1 MMQADKT
8 QSAIQAWSEQAIES
22 GVIKCNHDCRIT
34 CKMLTEAMRKEAE
47 MIQFYETIMIE
58 CDYPTVNSF
67 VRELLEEKSR
77 IVLRINQRLNEI
89 RACGQVSNGVISECN
104 PEFL

>member
-1 MMQADKT
+1 MQTDKT
-8 QSAIQAWSEQAIES
+8 QSAIQAWSEHTTAT
-22 GVIKCNHDCRIT
+22 GYPKCNHDCRIT

-47 MIQFYETIMIE
+47 MIQFCEAIMTE
-58 CDYPTVNSF
+58 CDYPAVNSF
-67 VRELLEEKSR
+67 VRELLEEKSP
-77 IVLRINQRLNEI
+77 IVLHINQKLNEI

>member
-1 MMQADKT
+1 MQSTNKSWKDKAME
-8 QSAIQAWSEQAIES
+8 SCIIE
-22 GVIKCNHDCRIT
+22 CNHDCRIT

-47 MIQFYETIMIE
+47 MIQFYEQLMTE
-58 CDYPTVNSF
+58 CDYPEVNSF
-67 VRELLEEKSR
+67 VRKLLEEKSR
-77 IVLRINQRLNEI
+77 IVLHINQKLNEI